1 MKGGGSGEAPN
12 YHTGVIWGVLGLLLV
27 LGTVAS
33 ATTVYAF
40 LGLVSSNQYLLD
52 GLLFVVA
59 AGASVFLIMLIAGI
73 LYRIDRLRGVPH
85 RRVEL
90 FE

>member
-1 MKGGGSGEAPN
+1 MSAEAPK
-12 YHTGVIWGVLGLLLV
+12 YRTGVIWGVLTLLMV
-27 LGTVAS
+27 LGTVAA

-40 LGLVSSNQYLLD
+40 LGLVGSNQYLLD

>member
-1 MKGGGSGEAPN
+1 MTGSAEAPG
-12 YHTGVIWGVLGLLLV
+12 YRTGVIWAVLAVLLV

-33 ATTVYAF
+33 ASVVYGVVGLFTNRSYVLNIAVVGVGAF
-40 LGLVSSNQYLLD
+40 GAVFVLL
-52 GLLFVVA
+52 
-59 AGASVFLIMLIAGI
+59 LIAGI
-73 LYRIDRLRGVPH
+73 MYRIDRLRGVPH